1 MRVVVDAFGSDRAP
15 GPEVAGAL
23 RAVRASR
30 THPAGVDPS
39 RPAHGALEVVLVGDA
54 RRLDADLERL
64 GKTPDDAIRVVHAGQ
79 VVAMDDHPAHAFRSK
94 PDSSMRVAVNRVAAG
109 DGDAVVS
116 AGNSGAMLACALFV
130 IGRVPGVDRPA
141 IVTVL
146 PTPTGPLVLCDAGG
160 NVEPRPSQ
168 LAQFGVIA
176 AAYDRVVHG
185 RERPRLGLLSN
196 GAEPGKGTQLTREA
210 HALLAAA
217 RGGFHY
223 VGYVEGSDLFR
234 GAIDC
239 IATDGFTGNVV
250 LKTCEGI
257 AEGMFGMVR
266 QELEKTPLVR
276 LGSALVAPAL
286 RGVARRIDYTE
297 VGGALLAGV
306 RRPVVIAHGK
316 SDAQAI
322 ASAIRAAARFAERG
336 LPDQLAAALGALDHA
351 RE

>member
-1 MRVVVDAFGSDRAP
+1 LRVVVDALGSDRAP

-23 RAVRASR
+23 RTVRATR
-30 THPAGVDPS
+30 TDGEPAP
-39 RPAHGALEVVLVGDA
+39 EVVLVGDA
-54 RRLDADLERL
+54 ARIEAELARQ
-64 GKTPDDAIRVVHAGQ
+64 GQGPDDPITVVHASQ
-79 VVAMDDHPAHAFRSK
+79 VVTMDDHPAQAFRTK
-94 PDSSMRVAVNRVAAG
+94 PDSSMQVAVARVADG
-109 DGDAVVS
+109 LGDAVVS
-116 AGNSGAMLACALFV
+116 AGNSGAMLACALFRM
-130 IGRVPGVDRPA
+130 GRLPGIERPA

-160 NVEPRPSQ
+160 NVEPKASH

-196 GAEPGKGTQLTREA
+196 GAEPGKGTQLTRDA

-217 RGGFHY
+217 RGGFQF
-223 VGYVEGSDLFR
+223 VGYIEGSELFR
-234 GAIDC
+234 GVIDC
-239 IATDGFTGNVV
+239 VATDGFTGNVV

-266 QELEKTPLVR
+266 QELEKTPLAR

-286 RGVARRIDYTE
+286 RGVAKRIDSTE

-306 RRPVVIAHGK
+306 TRPAVIAHGK
-316 SDAQAI
+316 SDGNAI
-322 ASAIRAAARFAERG
+322 ASAIRAAARFAARR
-336 LPDQLAAALGALDHA
+336 LPEQLAAAISALA
-351 RE
+351 

>member
-1 MRVVVDAFGSDRAP
+1 MKVVVDGFGSDRAP
-15 GPEVAGAL
+15 EPEVAGAL
-23 RAVRASR
+23 RAVRAARAARDLHSGDA
-30 THPAGVDPS
+30 P
-39 RPAHGALEVVLVGDA
+39 LEVALVGDA
-54 RRLDADLERL
+54 VRLEAALDRHGRA
-64 GKTPDDAIRVVHAGQ
+64 PDDAIAVIHAREVVT
-79 VVAMDDHPAHAFRSK
+79 MDDHPAQAYRSK
-94 PDSSMRVAVNRVAAG
+94 PDSSMRVAVQRVATG
-109 DGDAVVS
+109 QGDAVVS
-116 AGNSGAMLACALFV
+116 AGNSGAMLAAAVFGL
-130 IGRVPGVDRPA
+130 GRLPGVDRPA

-146 PTPTGPLVLCDAGG
+146 PTPAGPLVLCDAGG

-168 LAQFGVIA
+168 LAQFGAIA
-176 AAYDRVVHG
+176 AAYDQVVHG

-196 GAEPGKGTQLTREA
+196 GAEPGKGTQLTRDA

-217 RGGFHY
+217 QGSFQF

-257 AEGMFGMVR
+257 AEGMFGLVR
-266 QELEKTPLVR
+266 QELEKTPLAR

-306 RRPVVIAHGK
+306 AKPVVIAHGR

-322 ASAIRAAARFAERG
+322 ASAIRAAARFAERA
-336 LPDQLAAALGALDHA
+336 LPERLASAIGALA
-351 RE
+351 